1 VTNILKIPQMTAIFH
16 IARNADWVDHIV
28 FPKPDDAATVLD
40 ITGIDFY
47 AQLRPLEDDP
57 NILVDMSTDNNMLVN
72 SGMTGILSWR
82 VPYSIM
88 RWVKISSGVLDILA
102 IADGHRVNLFQEAG
116 PAEVIVR
123 SGVTIPKLL

>member
-1 VTNILKIPQMTAIFH
+1 MGVRDGAAQSGGAVPSGAAQAE
-16 IARNADWVDHIV
+16 ARLLVV
-28 FPKPDDAATVLD
+28 
-40 ITGIDFY
+40 
-47 AQLRPLEDDP
+47 EDDP